1 MEIQKSTVSGVL
13 SGLELAFDNA
23 KEDSVHGIRRG
34 VFRAGKA
41 ATGRRLPA
49 WPPGGGRESGC
60 RDYSMA
66 TRGNP
71 VRFWLAG
78 CAIMAENCVA
88 HALLLKTSLE
98 WR

>member
-1 MEIQKSTVSGVL
+1 MQFVCIRLQFRHVTLMGFHKGRQRRPA
-13 SGLELAFDNA
+13 LA
-23 KEDSVHGIRRG
+23 RM
-34 VFRAGKA
+34 A
-41 ATGRRLPA
+41 ARLPA
-49 WPPGGGRESGC
+49 GDLG

-71 VRFWLAG
+71 VRFWLMG
-78 CAIMAENCVA
+78 CAIMAENREA